1 MFYLMFLLKNPHQ
14 TADQVNQLRGTLVI
28 NFNIMIELEIVNNNN
43 LSKYYYFFNYIL
55 AFHIHIM
62 YYKMVL
68 KLIC

>member
-43 LSKYYYFFNYIL
+43 LSKYY
-55 AFHIHIM
+55 
-62 YYKMVL
+62 
-68 KLIC
+68 